1 VEADRES
8 AGEVKHEVTP
18 GWREVHVGTE
28 ADGLEI
34 NGVDVWKATWRS
46 LDRCV
51 WLPHPQWPRQ
61 IHDYVV
67 YEIAEGMRK
76 TVFAAAELSNG
87 CWGFYVPE
95 AK

>member
-1 VEADRES
+1 VT
-8 AGEVKHEVTP
+8 HEVTP

-28 ADGLEI
+28 ADHLKIG
-34 NGVDVWKATWRS
+34 GVDVWKASWQS
-46 LDRCV
+46 LGYCV

-67 YEIAEGMRK
+67 YEADNGVQNVR
-76 TVFAAAELSNG
+76 FAAAELLNG

-95 AK
+95 RS